1 MDPNEQQRLQ
11 TWLDAAR
18 RGQDSALEAA
28 GGAGATGPT
37 GDGVVDFG
45 ERQRRARHVRAL
57 TELVR
62 RAPLQ
67 RLRAR
72 RDRWTLLGAA
82 AAAVFALGV
91 GGAALFGGSDGSVA
105 KGAAGVDPA
114 GSEVAAMNTKDAAG
128 TAEGT
133 TRVSGNL
140 RQVVGKV
147 IATQPGGENRVVGP
161 DTPVVAGD
169 ELSTAAEAFASLEA
183 GKARVDLSAATTLR
197 LTQLDATTQTFFLQ
211 AGRVDIS
218 VPRVPG
224 EQRLVQVTT
233 ADAKVTVHG
242 TVFSVETKMDE
253 LGPVTTVGV
262 TRGLVAVE
270 RVAGSRVGEET
281 SVMLHPGESWNS
293 RAGRLTSVL
302 GAVKA
307 VEADHGTGAKRAAS
321 GARVARGTRGAALKS
336 NTEVRALHEVDTA
349 SPPSESEASSAKKP
363 SSDLGEA
370 NRLFELAM
378 RARDRGDERGAIQ
391 NLRQLL
397 SAYPESPLRG
407 TAQTELTQA
416 TRRLAEQ
423 P

>member
-1 MDPNEQQRLQ
+1 MDPNEPQRLQ

-28 GGAGATGPT
+28 SSAGATGPT
-37 GDGVVDFG
+37 GDGVVDFAD
-45 ERQRRARHVRAL
+45 RQRRARHVRAL
-57 TELVR
+57 TELIR

-91 GGAALFGGSDGSVA
+91 GGAALFGGSDGSIA
-105 KGAAGVDPA
+105 KSAAGVDPA
-114 GSEVAAMNTKDAAG
+114 GAEVAGVNAKDAAED
-128 TAEGT
+128 AEGA

-183 GKARVDLSAATTLR
+183 GKARVDLSAATTVR

-218 VPRVPG
+218 VRVPG

-270 RVAGSRVGEET
+270 RVAGARVGEET

-293 RAGRLTSVL
+293 RAGRLTSAL

-307 VEADHGTGAKRAAS
+307 TDADHGTGAKRATSA
-321 GARVARGTRGAALKS
+321 ARMARGSRSAVLKS
-336 NTEVRALHEVDTA
+336 NTEVRALHEVDT
-349 SPPSESEASSAKKP
+349 STPSTESEANSAKKP
-363 SSDLGEA
+363 NSELGEA

-397 SAYPESPLRG
+397 SAYPDSPLKG

>member
-1 MDPNEQQRLQ
+1 MGPNEQQRLQ

-28 GGAGATGPT
+28 SGAGATGPA
-37 GDGVVDFG
+37 GDGVVDFAD
-45 ERQRRARHVRAL
+45 RQRRARHVRAL

-91 GGAALFGGSDGSVA
+91 GGAALFGGSDGSIA
-105 KGAAGVDPA
+105 NGAAG
-114 GSEVAAMNTKDAAG
+114 GETTQSEIASLNTKDATG
-128 TAEGT
+128 EAEGAP
-133 TRVSGNL
+133 RLSGNL

-183 GKARVDLSAATTLR
+183 GKTRVDLSAATTVR

-293 RAGRLTSVL
+293 RAGRSTSVL

-307 VEADHGTGAKRAAS
+307 AEADHATGAKRAT
-321 GARVARGTRGAALKS
+321 RVARGARSAAPKS
-336 NTEVRALHEVDTA
+336 NTEVRALHEVESV
-349 SPPSESEASSAKKP
+349 SPPSESEANSAKKP
-363 SSDLGEA
+363 NSDLGEA

-391 NLRQLL
+391 SLRQLL
-397 SAYPESPLRG
+397 SAYPDSPLKG